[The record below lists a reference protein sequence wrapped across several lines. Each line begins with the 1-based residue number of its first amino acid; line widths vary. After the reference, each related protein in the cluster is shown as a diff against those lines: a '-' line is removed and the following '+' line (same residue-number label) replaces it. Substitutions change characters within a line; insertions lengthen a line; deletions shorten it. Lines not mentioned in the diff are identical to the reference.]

1 MQSNRRKIKSKV
13 SKISSSILYRFIVI
27 SISAVFILN
36 ACVPT
41 STVSTIQRTPT
52 IEKTVA
58 VVSVTPLP
66 TREAF
71 TPGELVD
78 YTVQDGDTVVAL
90 AARFNTMV
98 QEIQENNPVLPLTT
112 TTLPPGLPLRI
123 PIYYLPFWGS
133 PYQILPDYLFINGPA
148 QIAFDTL
155 DFVTKSDGW
164 LKSYRIYAY
173 GGWRTG
179 AELVQYVGM
188 TYSISPQLLLALL
201 EYQTQALTSPTI
213 PKDVDRYA
221 LGFHVIYNANLYLQ
235 LLILA
240 DTLNA
245 GYYGWRSGE
254 LHSIELQD
262 GKLMRFDP
270 WLNAASVSLQNYF
283 SMVTPV
289 DQFQRAISSDGFAN
303 TYHTLFGD
311 FPVQTSEFIP
321 GSLNQPEM
329 KLPFTPNRSW
339 AYTGGP
345 HPAWGENQPW
355 AAIDFAPPAD
365 KGGCAESPE
374 WVTAVADGVLS
385 RVELGLTILDLDGDG
400 DERTGWSVM
409 YLHLSRYD
417 AAAQGKHVKA
427 GDVLG
432 HPSCE
437 RGQATGTH
445 VHIARKYNGEWILA
459 DSPLAF
465 NLEGWIVHSA
475 GTPYL
480 GSLTR
485 FTQTIQACTCAD
497 QASQLE
503 TGK

>member
-1 MQSNRRKIKSKV
+1 MHSIRRKTKPKV
-13 SKISSSILYRFIVI
+13 TKFFRPSFHRFIVI
-27 SISAVFILN
+27 SMGAIFLLN
-36 ACVPT
+36 ACIPAAT
-41 STVSTIQRTPT
+41 EGSLQETPT
-52 IEKTVA
+52 VEQPAKE
-58 VVSVTPLP
+58 VSVTPLP

-71 TPGELVD
+71 DPGELVD

-90 AARFNTMV
+90 AARFNTTV
-98 QEIQENNPVLPLTT
+98 QEIQENNTVLPQTT
-112 TTLPPGLPLRI
+112 STLPPGLPLKI
-123 PIYYLPFWGS
+123 PIYYMPFWGS
-133 PYQILPDYLFINGPA
+133 PYQILPDYLFVNGPA

-155 DFVTKSDGW
+155 DFVEKSDGW

-173 GGWRTG
+173 GDWRTG
-179 AELVQYVGM
+179 AELVQYVGL

-201 EYQTQALTSPTI
+201 EYKIQALTNPII
-213 PKDVDRYA
+213 PNNVDRYA
-221 LGFHVIYNANLYLQ
+221 LGFRKIYNANLYLQ

-283 SMVTPV
+283 SMVNPV
-289 DQFQRAISSDGFAN
+289 DEFQKAISSAGFAS
-303 TYHTLFGD
+303 TYHSLFGD

-329 KLPFTPNRSW
+329 MLPFTPNRSW

-400 DERTGWSVM
+400 DERTGWAVL

-417 AAAQGKHVKA
+417 AAVQGKHVKA

-459 DSPLAF
+459 DSPLPF

-485 FTQTIQACTCAD
+485 YTQTINACTCAD